1 MKITLKKE
9 ILFFRNKK
17 AKSQRMR
24 PNQRM
29 RKSQMMTIK
38 TTRKKTQPILRK
50 KINLRI
56 KKRIRMMRKSQLKI
70 PSKTRKSQKKIPRK
84 KINLMTR
91 KKIRSRPMIQKKKN
105 QNPLLK
111 QLLLTTI
118 KPLKLESQASTSQ
131 WKKKI
136 QKKLTK
142 LQKLTLTRT

>member
-29 RKSQMMTIK
+29 RKSQMM
-38 TTRKKTQPILRK
+38 TRKKTQPILRK